1 MPSKNPL
8 LTGYFNSGGHPALKI
23 SVYGLHLDL
32 KQEFEVMIDTGFT
45 GFLLMPIMSAF
56 PLGLT
61 LMGTGNYTLAD
72 NSSSA
77 KLLAL
82 GAVIIGDEEPLHGI
96 IVLEPNQCTM
106 LLGMDFLRKAKRCLS
121 MSVKGVALTDEDMVD
136 QFLSAIEKAAAA
148 HSESPKDE
156 GPKLPPSASQA

>member
-1 MPSKNPL
+1 MPSKNPI
-8 LTGYFNSGGHPALKI
+8 LTGYFNSEGHPALRV
-23 SVYGLHLDL
+23 SVHGIHPEL

-61 LMGTGNYTLAD
+61 LLGTGNYTLAD

-82 GAVIIGDEEPLHGI
+82 GSVLVEDEEPVHGV
-96 IVLEPNQCTM
+96 IVLEPNDCTV
-106 LLGMDFLRKAKRCLS
+106 LLGMDFLRRAKRCLS
-121 MSVKGVALTDEDMVD
+121 VSIKGIALTDEDLVE
-136 QFLSAIEKAAAA
+136 QILKSAVQHATSKNAKP
-148 HSESPKDE
+148 SPATE
-156 GPKLPPSASQA
+156 ETE